1 MMWANIGQVAEHKD
15 TMEFMPS
22 PRRSI
27 DSGTGKLVNDGL
39 FLFADCRSA
48 IKGVFLGEYFN
59 HFDIICVKPEP

>member
-15 TMEFMPS
+15 TMEFGLSS
-22 PRRSI
+22 PRRSV

-48 IKGVFLGEYFN
+48 IKGVFLGE
-59 HFDIICVKPEP
+59 